1 MSNQATNSTDADQIP
16 NMIITPTAQEYL
28 KDLLAKQ
35 NTPGIGVRIFVESP
49 GTSRNSA
56 SRATLGPPS
65 SLDETTRTE
74 ASL

>member
-49 GTSRNSA
+49 GTARAECCMAYSA
-56 SRATLGPPS
+56 PELKSP
-65 SLDETTRTE
+65 TRWT
-74 ASL
+74 